1 MISILIMDVNPAVN
15 PDEYVHVLGNMEI
28 DVHVL
33 HRTNSKASFI
43 IVEINLGIT
52 ITIVRV

>member
-1 MISILIMDVNPAVN
+1 MDVNPAVN